1 MNHRM
6 LSWAV
11 AALGVGCGGA
21 VAAPTATTNDAGST
35 EAGPKGAGP
44 TVSSDAAPS
53 TNRTRAQVST
63 RATHTCAI
71 DPWGVLRCWGD
82 NSSGQLGVGRGE
94 SAIATPMIVDA
105 EHAYRRVSAGIN
117 ATCAIRVEG
126 SLYCWG
132 DNAEGTL
139 LDGTTENRAEPVRIG
154 SESDWEAVTV
164 GWRVVCGI
172 RDGGKLFCWQKG
184 EPRVVLSGGPA
195 IREVS
200 LSYYQGLAL
209 DAGGQSYLSLL
220 SEPTPL
226 AFNYAAAVPVA
237 AHVAAPVFGALAIDA
252 SGRLVRWTR
261 GFGVEYSTGDSRFVA
276 VAGSYGILAVA
287 TDGIIHIQVTEA
299 TQNAPL
305 ALRPFPSLGTD
316 WVDVEENVSRTA
328 CGVRANDSVWCFDIA
343 ATGEVGGP
351 REMVHGR

>member
-1 MNHRM
+1 MTT
-6 LSWAV
+6 
-11 AALGVGCGGA
+11 LGLGCGGA
-21 VAAPTATTNDAGST
+21 VSAPTATSDAGPT
-35 EAGPKGAGP
+35 EAGPRDSGSTVATDAGP
-44 TVSSDAAPS
+44 SAP
-53 TNRTRAQVST
+53 RTKAQVST
-63 RATHTCAI
+63 RATHACAI

-82 NSSGQLGVGRGE
+82 NSSGQLGVGLDAK
-94 SAIATPMIVDA
+94 AIATPTVVDA
-105 EHAYRRVSAGIN
+105 GHAYRRVSAGIN

-126 SLYCWG
+126 SLHCWG

-139 LDGTTENRAEPVRIG
+139 LDGTTENRSAPVRIG
-154 SESDWEAVTV
+154 SETDWEAVTV

-195 IREVS
+195 IHEVS
-200 LSYYQGLAL
+200 LNYYQGLAL
-209 DAGGQSYLSLL
+209 DARGQSYLALL

-252 SGRLVRWTR
+252 SGRVVRWTR

-276 VAGSYGILAVA
+276 VAGSYSVVAVA
-287 TDGIIHIQVTEA
+287 TDGTLHIQVTEA
-299 TQNAPL
+299 AQNVPL

-316 WVDVEENVSRTA
+316 WVDVEENVGRTA
-328 CGVRANDSVWCFDIA
+328 CGVRANGSVWCFDIA
-343 ATGEVGGP
+343 ATGEVGAP